1 MAKGLITEATLTGIA
16 DAIREKAGTSAAMRP
31 DEMAAKIAG
40 ITGTSKM
47 TYGSQTIPTNATT
60 NNTMTIEH
68 DLGLVPNVI
77 YICLVGDNSLGF
89 LNRIML
95 SVVLWPD
102 GTGSIC
108 YVNFKPQ
115 FVNLPINSS
124 TISNYITTLDST
136 TLTVHSPGDEKY
148 PLFKNTYY
156 WFAGVK
162 E

>member
-1 MAKGLITEATLTGIA
+1 MAKGLIEDSTLTAIA
-16 DAIREKAGTSAAMRP
+16 GAIRTKTNTTDTMTPS
-31 DEMAAKIAG
+31 EMAAKIAG

-47 TYGSQTIPTNATT
+47 TYGSQTIPTNSTT
-60 NNTMTIEH
+60 HSTMTIEH
-68 DLGLVPNVI
+68 YLGVVPNVI
-77 YICLVGDNSLGF
+77 YICLAGDNSLGS

-95 SVVLWPD
+95 SVVLWAD

-108 YVNFKPQ
+108 YIDSRSQ
-115 FVNLPINSS
+115 FVNLSINSS

-136 TLTVHSPGDEKY
+136 TLTVHSPGGGKY
-148 PLFKNTYY
+148 PLFSTTYY

>member
-1 MAKGLITEATLTGIA
+1 MAKGLIEDSTLTAIA
-16 DAIREKAGTSAAMRP
+16 GAIRTKTNTTDTMTPS
-31 DEMAAKIAG
+31 EMAAKIAG

-47 TYGSQTIPTNATT
+47 TYGSQTIPTNSTT
-60 NNTMTIEH
+60 HSTMTIEH
-68 DLGLVPNVI
+68 YLGVVPNVI
-77 YICLVGDNSLGF
+77 YICLAGDNSLGS

-95 SVVLWPD
+95 SVVLWAD

-108 YVNFKPQ
+108 YIDSRSQ
-115 FVNLPINSS
+115 FVNLSINSS

-136 TLTVHSPGDEKY
+136 TLTVHSPGGGKY
-148 PLFKNTYY
+148 PLLSTTYY

>member
-1 MAKGLITEATLTGIA
+1 MAKGLIEDSTLTAIA
-16 DAIREKAGTSAAMRP
+16 GAIRTKTNTTDTMTPS
-31 DEMAAKIAG
+31 EMAAKIAG

-47 TYGSQTIPTNATT
+47 TYGSQTIPTYATT
-60 NNTMTIEH
+60 HDTMTIEH
-68 DLGLVPNVI
+68 YLGVVPNVI
-77 YICLVGDNSLGF
+77 YICLAGDNSLTT

-95 SVVLWPD
+95 SVVLWAD

-108 YVNFKPQ
+108 YINFKSE

-136 TLTVHSPGDEKY
+136 TLTVHSPDVAKY
-148 PLFKNTYY
+148 PLFKTTYY

>member
-1 MAKGLITEATLTGIA
+1 MAKGLIEDSTLTAIA
-16 DAIREKAGTSAAMRP
+16 GAIRTKTNTTDTMTPS
-31 DEMAAKIAG
+31 EMAAKIAG

-60 NNTMTIEH
+60 HGTMTIEH
-68 DLGLVPNVI
+68 YLGVVPNVI
-77 YICLVGDNSLGF
+77 YICLAGDNSLGS

-95 SVVLWPD
+95 SVVLWAD

-108 YVNFKPQ
+108 YIDSRSQ

-136 TLTVHSPGDEKY
+136 TLTVHSPGGGKY
-148 PLFKNTYY
+148 PLFSTTYY

>member
-1 MAKGLITEATLTGIA
+1 MAKGLIEDSTLTAIA
-16 DAIREKAGTSAAMRP
+16 GAIRTKTNTTDTMTPS
-31 DEMAAKIAG
+31 EMAAKIAG

-47 TYGSQTIPTNATT
+47 TYGSQTIPINATT
-60 NNTMTIEH
+60 HSEMTIEH
-68 DLGLVPNVI
+68 YLGVVPNVI
-77 YICLVGDNSLGF
+77 YICLAGDNSLGS

-95 SVVLWPD
+95 SVVLWAD

-108 YVNFKPQ
+108 YIDSRSE

-136 TLTVHSPGDEKY
+136 TLTVHSPGGGKY
-148 PLFKNTYY
+148 PLFRTTYY